1 MAKLRKRRA
10 DPKPGGWVGQ
20 QRAPTDVVVG
30 DSQDRW
36 QIAGPE
42 AMVKVC
48 GVAMARL
55 PGHSWAP
62 TSSTGRMSERG
73 NRLAGPLSG
82 QSRSGG
88 RERALSADAGA
99 TGRRTRSSP
108 SRGKPGTWRGGSG
121 GPMTR
126 PWRYARC
133 VTPIR
138 FSPLSKKRKSKYRDH
153 WRAVCFESCKHGSEG
168 GGWKRDRS
176 RFTFTRTNK

>member
-73 NRLAGPLSG
+73 NRLGSPSWLASQVASG
-82 QSRSGG
+82 QVLRRLMTRRRDGASVLVVGVATHQGG
-88 RERALSADAGA
+88 RESRPQGE
-99 TGRRTRSSP
+99 GRQQVR
-108 SRGKPGTWRGGSG
+108 SRGVGMPGG
-121 GPMTR
+121 
-126 PWRYARC
+126 
-133 VTPIR
+133 
-138 FSPLSKKRKSKYRDH
+138 
-153 WRAVCFESCKHGSEG
+153 
-168 GGWKRDRS
+168 RS
-176 RFTFTRTNK
+176 